1 MHLNKTGG
9 IMNKQIV
16 NGMSSPFTGG
26 LVYLVEDTE
35 VQTFRKEEYRVCV
48 RYYVCADTGEQF
60 TTDEQD
66 EQLCNELYNQYRVR
80 YGIPFPDEIKK
91 IREKYQL
98 SFSQITKITGFG
110 QNQWRQY
117 ENGCVPSESNGKS
130 IVAISSRE
138 GMLTMLEA
146 CKNQF
151 DEDAFLKIKKNV
163 LCAPETTKKD
173 ELHFYFYGNSKRDL
187 YNGYSE
193 MNAGKLQSMVQ
204 LIVSKEQCGVSK
216 TKLNKE
222 MFYADF
228 SSYKKYGR
236 SISGLSYRAIKYGP
250 VPEHYETVYDHIAGL
265 TKSIV
270 ESNDME
276 YELLHCD
283 TPDTTSLG
291 KEDIEVIDKVMSV
304 LAGMSRADVVAL
316 SHSENGWLKNKDSH
330 GMIPYDEAYTLKGL
344 SVIS

>member
-1 MHLNKTGG
+1 
-9 IMNKQIV
+9 MNKQIV

-35 VQTFRKEEYRVCV
+35 VQTFRKEEYTVCV

-80 YGIPFPDEIKK
+80 HGIPFPDEIKK

-151 DEDAFLKIKKNV
+151 DENTFLKIKKNV
-163 LCAPETTKKD
+163 LCAPETSI
-173 ELHFYFYGNSKRDL
+173 ENNQHFYFYGNFKRDI

-204 LIVSKEQCGVSK
+204 LIVSKEPSGVSK

-222 MFYADF
+222 MFYVDF
-228 SSYKKYGR
+228 SCYKKYGR
-236 SISGLSYRAIKYGP
+236 SISGLPYRAIQYGP
-250 VPEHYETVYDHIAGL
+250 VPEHYETVYDHVAGL
-265 TKSIV
+265 TKSVV
-270 ESNDME
+270 ECNDME
-276 YELLHCD
+276 YELLHCE
-283 TPDTTSLG
+283 TPDTSFLN
-291 KEDIEVIDKVMSV
+291 KEDIEVIDNVMSV
-304 LAGMSRADVVAL
+304 LVGLSRAEVVSI

-330 GMIPYDEAYTLKGL
+330 SMIPYDEAYTLSGL
-344 SVIS
+344 AALF

>member
-1 MHLNKTGG
+1 
-9 IMNKQIV
+9 MNKQIV

-35 VQTFRKEEYRVCV
+35 VQTFRKEDYTVCV
-48 RYYVCADTGEQF
+48 RYYLCADTGEQF

-80 YGIPFPDEIKK
+80 HGIPFPDEIKK

-98 SFSQITKITGFG
+98 TFSQITQITGFG

-151 DEDAFLKIKKNV
+151 DEKTFLKIKKNV
-163 LCAPETTKKD
+163 LTAPETTIKD
-173 ELHFYFYGNSKRDL
+173 DSHFYFFGNSQRNL

-193 MNAGKLQSMVQ
+193 MDAGKLQNMVQ
-204 LIVSKEQCGVSK
+204 LIVSKEKGGVTK

-222 MFYADF
+222 MFYCDF
-228 SSYKKYGR
+228 LSYRKNGR
-236 SISGLSYRAIKYGP
+236 SISGLSYRAIQYGP
-250 VPEHYETVYDHIAGL
+250 VPEHYETVYDHVDGL
-265 TKSIV
+265 VKTVV
-270 ESNDME
+270 ESNDIE
-276 YELLHCD
+276 YELLLCD
-283 TPDTTSLG
+283 APDTAFLTD
-291 KEDIEVIDKVMSV
+291 EDVKVIDEVMAV
-304 LAGMSRADVVAL
+304 LVGMKRADVVAL
-316 SHSENGWLKNKDSH
+316 SHSENGWLKYKDSH
-330 GMIPYDEAYTLKGL
+330 SMIPYDEAYTLKAFPAM
-344 SVIS
+344 

>member
-1 MHLNKTGG
+1 
-9 IMNKQIV
+9 MNKQIV

-35 VQTFRKEEYRVCV
+35 VQTFRKEEYTVCV

-80 YGIPFPDEIKK
+80 HGIPFPDEIKK

-117 ENGCVPSESNGKS
+117 ENGSVPSESNGKS

-138 GMLTMLEA
+138 GMLSMLEA

-151 DEDAFLKIKKNV
+151 DENNFLKIKKNV
-163 LCAPETTKKD
+163 LCAPENSIKD
-173 ELHFYFYGNSKRDL
+173 DLHFYFFGNIKRDL

-193 MNAGKLQSMVQ
+193 MNSDKLQNMVQ
-204 LIVSKEQCGVSK
+204 LIVSKEKNGVSK

-228 SSYKKYGR
+228 SCYKKYGR
-236 SISGLSYRAIKYGP
+236 SISGLPYRAIQYGP
-250 VPEHYETVYDHIAGL
+250 VPEHYETVYDHVAGL
-265 TKSIV
+265 TKSVV

-283 TPDTTSLG
+283 MPDTTFLN
-291 KEDIEVIDKVMSV
+291 KEDMEVIDEVMSV
-304 LAGMSRADVVAL
+304 LAGLSRAEVVSI
-316 SHSENGWLKNKDSH
+316 SHLENGWLKNKDSH
-330 GMIPYDEAYTLKGL
+330 SMIPYDEAYTLKGL
-344 SVIS
+344 AASL